1 MEEGISITISI
12 FVIITLVT
20 AYNFYRWKKK

>member
-1 MEEGISITISI
+1 MKEGISITVVI
-12 FVIITLVT
+12 FVVITLVT